1 VPRTAIT
8 AQPIGQSGVTPT
20 YEAANVLGNSY
31 ALVPNRVIHVKN
43 GGGSSINVTIPSTQT
58 VEGLAVPTRTIA
70 VPNDA
75 IGKFIS
81 LGASGAHRQT
91 DGSVNID
98 YSAVTSVT
106 VAVLDV
112 I

>member
-1 VPRTAIT
+1 MPRTAIT
-8 AQPIGQSGVTPT
+8 PQPITAAGVAAT

-43 GGGSSINVTIPSTQT
+43 GGGSPITVTIPTTQT
-58 VEGLAVPTRTIA
+58 VEGLT
-70 VPNDA
+70 VPNRTVTVTNATD
-75 IGKFIS
+75 KFVS

>member
-1 VPRTAIT
+1 MPRTAIT
-8 AQPIGQSGVTPT
+8 AQPVTATGVAVT
-20 YEAANVLGNSY
+20 YEAANVLGNSFT
-31 ALVPNRVIHVKN
+31 LIPNRVLHVKN
-43 GGGSSINVTIPSTQT
+43 GGGSPITVTIPSTQT
-58 VEGLAVPTRTIA
+58 VEGLAVPSRTVSVTNA
-70 VPNDA
+70 TD
-75 IGKFIS
+75 KFIS

-106 VAVLDV
+106 VAVIDV